1 MNDPRASKSAR
12 KLACVVSVP
21 VPVRAERIIGQRE
34 GCAENGS
41 TNFSPHFVR
50 VPNVK
55 TPSRH
60 PIFRSAGTGT
70 LATQATRK
78 QIISAHVRLGAT
90 D

>member
-1 MNDPRASKSAR
+1 MNDPRASKSAH
-12 KLACVVSVP
+12 KLACIASVP
-21 VPVRAERIIGQRE
+21 IPVPAERNIGPRE
-34 GCAENGS
+34 GCAENGV
-41 TNFSPHFVR
+41 TNLSPHFLR
-50 VPNVK
+50 VLNAK
-55 TPSRH
+55 TPSRD